1 MRIGKVR
8 KRVYVVHG
16 YNASPTSHWFPWMK
30 EKLSD
35 KGVAVEILKMP
46 NSSAP
51 NLDEWTKHLSRS
63 CEFNEDSFFI
73 AHSLGTITL
82 LRYLEQAEVKERIGG
97 FLLVS
102 GFSRPLLELPLLDE
116 FTQDPLDYDSI
127 VKITTHR
134 MVLASKDDPIVP
146 FTYSKELAD
155 RIQAEFFQVEKCGH
169 FLGIE
174 GFTTLPIVYDL
185 VSKAMGLD
193 P

>member
-30 EKLSD
+30 ERLSD
-35 KGVAVEILKMP
+35 RGVAVDILKMP

-51 NLDEWTKHLSRS
+51 DLEEWTEHLSRS
-63 CEFNEDSFFI
+63 CELNEDSFFI

-82 LRYLEQAEVKERIGG
+82 LRYLEQSEAKERIGG

-102 GFSRPLLELPLLDE
+102 GFSRPLPELSLLDD
-116 FTQDPLDYDSI
+116 FTRDPLDYDSI
-127 VKITTHR
+127 VKIATHR
-134 MVLASKDDPIVP
+134 MVLASEDDPIVP

-155 RIQAEFFQVEKCGH
+155 RIQAEFYQVEKCGH

-185 VSKAMGLD
+185 MSKAMGLD

>member
-1 MRIGKVR
+1 MKIGKVR
-8 KRVYVVHG
+8 KQVYVVHG

-30 EKLSD
+30 EKLSE
-35 KGVAVEILKMP
+35 KGVAVDILKMP
-46 NSSAP
+46 NSSEP
-51 NLDEWTKHLSRS
+51 NLDAWTRHLSRS
-63 CEFNEDSFFI
+63 CELNDDSFFI

-82 LRYLEQAEVKERIGG
+82 LRYLEQAEGKERIGG

-102 GFSRPLLELPLLDE
+102 GFSKPLPELSLLDE
-116 FTQDPLDYDSI
+116 FTRDPLDFDSI
-127 VKITTHR
+127 VNITSHR
-134 MVLASKDDPIVP
+134 LVLASRDDPIVP
-146 FTYSKELAD
+146 FTYSKELAE
-155 RIQAEFFQVEKCGH
+155 RIRAEFHQVEKCGH